1 MRSTSY
7 FYLFADVT
15 MQQFYEYPYKRTII
29 VAHFVFKIYV
39 AYWDRFSAPGV
50 EPRTR
55 SPIPALTGPGVE

>member
-39 AYWDRFSAPGV
+39 AY
-50 EPRTR
+50 
-55 SPIPALTGPGVE
+55 